1 MGDEFPRDRLKC
13 FFRIFVSAN
22 GRNILYFRNNVSESE
37 SNLCL
42 LLGHAVNISSELART
57 SFEPGAALDHIM
69 KLLTRLYTT
78 VGLLAKYFFV
88 KCKSSKLSVRIARFD
103 KLVHLIGNTLTQ
115 NVYNLISYVQ
125 VSNENKSFTFKK
137 DKHIREI
144 SPVQEYQNIYC
155 SFKISFQ
162 IINVDKTTRNG

>member
-125 VSNENKSFTFKK
+125 VSNENFS
-137 DKHIREI
+137 
-144 SPVQEYQNIYC
+144 N
-155 SFKISFQ
+155 
-162 IINVDKTTRNG
+162 